1 MEERRR
7 CRRRGGTSSS
17 QQPEAAEL
25 LPKPPLM
32 VDLRQWQ
39 GNAVLREF
47 LSSFDESMWPEAV
60 QSACLLGL
68 LCLGRVG
75 ARQMAIVSE
84 LRDLVERMEHERPR
98 QPRSPALRRCRSLGP
113 GVRTAGAFGP
123 MRRHL
128 VTNDEPAYVHPTCLP
143 ASFGPAERASARPA
157 VATLDTDGLPAT
169 RPSGHASTAPAAAVP
184 RVAGLRHPAHL
195 APGVAWP
202 PLDNQEELSPRSIV
216 SLAEDCLNSWI
227 TDVFGGLPT
236 DV

>member
-157 VATLDTDGLPAT
+157 VATLDADG
-169 RPSGHASTAPAAAVP
+169 
-184 RVAGLRHPAHL
+184 VAGLQQPAHL